1 MLALSPNRQSGGW
14 ASSRRLSVLP
24 AMRLNWDTV
33 LVGKRVVL
41 VPYRERY
48 VAPYHTWMQD
58 DALLE
63 QTASERLTLAEERA
77 NQASWRDDD
86 KKLTFIVLAREACFG
101 GDRFPVAAMAGD
113 CNLFLDRDGAP
124 QAEVEVMVAERKFR
138 RRGFGAEAV
147 ELLLAYASRELDVRR
162 FFAKVGD
169 ANGPSR
175 RLFEGALGFQKCNY
189 VAAFKE
195 TELERVVEA
204 PLPLAA
210 FATSYDAAPA
220 AGFAVDEFGVSHDD
234 GVYACAVVLFGA
246 RSAFCWVGRAGEA
259 PNLGALVA
267 AGPRAFECAAAAAT
281 ALVDGDGGGVGAAM
295 AQRLSRASGRV
306 VLVAW
311 SLGDGE
317 DVGAA
322 RVERELARALPPFG
336 CGFAPRA
343 PAPEAAAS
351 ADLFGD
357 DSDDDG
363 GAAVPPP
370 PPPPRV
376 AAAPLPAAP
385 PSSFGCARLAAF
397 APAAFDP
404 VYVHPALA
412 VVDVPGVGGGRG
424 YAASRDLPPGAL
436 LLCERPLLARAE
448 TYDPSDAAACL
459 ALAAAREPAY
469 AAALAKLHP
478 VGDAM
483 DFARLL
489 DVWRFNAFESGLY
502 PRRALFN
509 DARDP
514 TCAQLVVV
522 DDALGPLAEVWTCR
536 AVAKGDA
543 LTLSYVQP
551 AEATAAKRHA
561 YTNAHHDFAAAEPGD
576 FAADEALE
584 RDIDAVDEAFEAVDV
599 ADAADAGRARAA
611 LGAALAAAA
620 SAAARLPER
629 DALRRRAHGACAR
642 VAAALSGARVAD
654 AVPAGVVDLDAR
666 SAADGVALRHAL
678 AWLRGLE
685 AAGKADH
692 PDAAP
697 ANGIAGDALRALA
710 ATRAAP
716 VVARV
721 AGAAWA
727 TAAEVHAALAKLD
740 AAADRL
746 KRLYDAR
753 RWIADECA

>member
-1 MLALSPNRQSGGW
+1 
-14 ASSRRLSVLP
+14 
-24 AMRLNWDTV
+24 MRLNWDTV

-48 VAPYHTWMQD
+48 VAPYHAWMQD

-86 KKLTFIVLAREACFG
+86 KKLTFI
-101 GDRFPVAAMAGD
+101 
-113 CNLFLDRDGAP
+113 
-124 QAEVEVMVAERKFR
+124 AEVEVMVAERKFR

-147 ELLLAYASRELDVRR
+147 ELLLAYASRELHVRR

-175 RLFEGALGFQKCNY
+175 RLFEGTLGFEKCNY

-246 RSAFCWVGRAGEA
+246 RSAFCWVGRAGA
-259 PNLGALVA
+259 ASDLGALVA
-267 AGPRAFECAAAAAT
+267 AGRGRQSRPAAT

-306 VLVAW
+306 RRRRRRR
-311 SLGDGE
+311 
-317 DVGAA
+317 GAA
-322 RVERELARALPPFG
+322 
-336 CGFAPRA
+336 
-343 PAPEAAAS
+343 AAA
-351 ADLFGD
+351 
-357 DSDDDG
+357 
-363 GAAVPPP
+363 AAE
-370 PPPPRV
+370 V
-376 AAAPLPAAP
+376 AAAPCGGAARRA
-385 PSSFGCARLAAF
+385 SAARLAAF

-404 VYVHPALA
+404 STCTRPSPSSTSRRRRRPGLRRVAGPAAGRAPAL
-412 VVDVPGVGGGRG
+412 R
-424 YAASRDLPPGAL
+424 AAPAR
-436 LLCERPLLARAE
+436 ERTTRR
-448 TYDPSDAAACL
+448 AAACL

-469 AAALAKLHP
+469 AAALARLHP

-483 DFARLL
+483 DFSRLL

-522 DDALGPLAEVWTCR
+522 DDTLGPLAEVWTCR

-584 RDIDAVDEAFEAVDV
+584 REIDAVDEAFEAVDV
-599 ADAADAGRARAA
+599 ADAAGGRAA
-611 LGAALAAAA
+611 LRRRASAAAA
-620 SAAARLPER
+620 SAAPAGARRAAPPRARRLR
-629 DALRRRAHGACAR
+629 ARRRRAERRAR
-642 VAAALSGARVAD
+642 RRRRAGGRRRPRRSARRASRCAAA
-654 AVPAGVVDLDAR
+654 
-666 SAADGVALRHAL
+666 
-678 AWLRGLE
+678 AWPGLE
-685 AAGKADH
+685 ARARRTTRTPRRPTAS
-692 PDAAP
+692 P
-697 ANGIAGDALRALA
+697 ATRRALA

-716 VVARV
+716 VVASV
-721 AGAAWA
+721 AGGLGDG
-727 TAAEVHAALAKLD
+727 AEVHAALAQLD